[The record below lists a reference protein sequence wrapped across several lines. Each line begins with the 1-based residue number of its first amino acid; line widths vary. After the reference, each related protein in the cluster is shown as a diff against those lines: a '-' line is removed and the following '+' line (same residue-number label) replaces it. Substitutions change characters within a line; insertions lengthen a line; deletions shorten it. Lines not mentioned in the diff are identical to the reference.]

1 MTVRRRRRV
10 AKPQTVPNE
19 PVAQV
24 LTEPQASG
32 EPPAGVDGEVNA
44 SPSTIT
50 PMTDAIRAQGLKP
63 DGGPIIDSS
72 VPKRRRRASVGGHAL
87 KLSAPTREGVTR
99 RWVNDDGNRIA
110 EARELGY
117 DFVSETGIQTA
128 DPGSHISRLVGT
140 KANGEPLHAHLME
153 TPNELYAEGVAE
165 KEAAN
170 RLIDEA
176 ITAGRDSTGRLE
188 NQYGHGS
195 IKVER

>member
-1 MTVRRRRRV
+1 MTGPRRRRTSQ
-10 AKPQTVPNE
+10 PHGE
-19 PVAQV
+19 PIA
-24 LTEPQASG
+24 LASSSG
-32 EPPAGVDGEVNA
+32 EPPAGSGGEVPA
-44 SPSTIT
+44 SP
-50 PMTDAIRAQGLKP
+50 P
-63 DGGPIIDSS
+63 DT
-72 VPKRRRRASVGGHAL
+72 PKRRRRASVGGHAL
-87 KLSAPTREGVTR
+87 KLSAPTREGVKR

-128 DPGSHISRLVGT
+128 DPGSHVTRLVGT

-153 TPNELYAEGVAE
+153 TPDELYAEGVAE